1 MNYNRKCLILCGKP
15 LISQITQQKYKR
27 NQHKIHNK
35 INYQGTIGRKCE
47 FFQFIKE
54 YKHWRRSLRFKFEPY
69 PPKRRVE
76 IGMLLQ
82 ISYLLSHTFIKS
94 NRKYIFAKPQSESFS
109 PLGFWVPMSHADAS
123 FLPKVYL
130 HWKRA
135 VLTFV

>member
-94 NRKYIFAKPQSESFS
+94 NRKYILAKPQSESCS
-109 PLGFWVPMSHADAS
+109 PLFFGYQWATLTPHFCQKFTFTGNGLFV
-123 FLPKVYL
+123 
-130 HWKRA
+130 
-135 VLTFV
+135 TFV